1 MVKAEYQRWLA
12 QLRGNPM
19 RDPLGARTELAGAA
33 EKALFQCCPAQP
45 VALTRWLIRPEPNK
59 PFVPCD
65 TPPLPMS
72 KGQVVFVLA
81 PRGWQVAGIAQRSDG
96 KSSVVSFSEVPID
109 G

>member
-1 MVKAEYQRWLA
+1 MVKAEYQRWLMM
-12 QLRGNPM
+12 LRGNPM
-19 RDPLGARTELAGAA
+19 RDPLGARAELPG
-33 EKALFQCCPAQP
+33 KALFQCTPAQA
-45 VALTRWLIRPEPNK
+45 VALTRWLIRPAPTK
-59 PFVPCD
+59 PFVPCE

-81 PRGWQVAGIAQRSDG
+81 PHGWQVAGVAQRIDG